1 MSSKTAKKALGEG
14 IDSQIAEM
22 KTNEIDRPRAKAKAK
37 GKAKATPKAKN
48 KETSDNKKM
57 QKEIKG
63 FLVSI
68 QMRNFPLF

>member
-22 KTNEIDRPRAKAKAK
+22 KTNEIDRPRAKAK